1 MLSRR
6 RYSRSR
12 GIVGGRL
19 NSLLIV
25 LVLVASIGGVIYF
38 TRDTS
43 IVPKNILSQLKFEP
57 IIPSDSTVLWVDTTT
72 FKYDNRSEVFSY
84 IMSTRVN
91 TIKLTVTQQVTPD
104 EIVDIPD
111 AFDKLQNSIKPYLT
125 FDSQFGKVSVGTP
138 GGTKNEVA
146 VMNSKG
152 VLIFISSEAKIA
164 EDEWRGIIN
173 SF

>member
-6 RYSRSR
+6 RYSRR
-12 GIVGGRL
+12 QGIVGGRL

-57 IIPSDSTVLWVDTTT
+57 IVPSDSSVLWVDTTT
-72 FKYDNRSEVFSY
+72 FKYDTKSEVFSY
-84 IMSTRVN
+84 IITTRVN
-91 TIKLTVTQQVTPD
+91 TIKLTVTEQATPD

-125 FDSQFGKVSVGTP
+125 FDSQFGKVAIGTP
-138 GGTKNEVA
+138 EGTKNEVA

-152 VLIFISSEAKIA
+152 VLLFISSEAKIS
-164 EDEWRGIIN
+164 EDEWREIIN